1 MKTNLIIIFFAVA
14 LIGVSCK
21 KSFLDNPS
29 ETGPTTENYYTTAAE
44 VNGATGLL
52 YNSVWNDWSDKAFIS
67 VGDVLGGTVTG
78 VQGNAQYNSFYNF
91 NIQSTDGLVMDT
103 WKSCYKAAGQ
113 ASVLIHT
120 FMNKKTQVADPSYLD
135 VGIAEAKF
143 IRGFAYF
150 YIGRAFG
157 DAPIVENP
165 VDLTKAGA
173 PATPRYLQK
182 DVLKFALE
190 DLKFAEE
197 NLPEIATQDGRVNKY
212 SAKGMMAKIYLY
224 LKDYENA
231 RLKAKEVIDY
241 ATSTKRIGLNP
252 DFQGMFT
259 SSDIANKNNKEM
271 LFSLRWLAAMGWNG
285 GNRYMLYVGPQPLL
299 KPKPTGGN
307 GYSAVVPSFDMLNA
321 STGYAT
327 GDRRKGWS
335 VMQQGFH
342 KADWI
347 NDNFPSGFT
356 YDTTGITSDFKIQTG
371 TRSNIQKYVVG
382 PNRSAEVVTSDS
394 HNSIST
400 YILRYADVL
409 LIYAEAVMAGGGS
422 TSDATALSAFNE
434 VHNRAGLVSLTN
446 ITLDDILHER
456 KVEFAFEGDYWFD
469 IQRQGFAKA
478 QQMIAAQE
486 RGTLGG
492 NGQLTSFKATLTS
505 AKQLYLPVPQPETVI
520 NPLLLEPAVAYY
532 K

>member
-1 MKTNLIIIFFAVA
+1 MKTNFTIIFFAAA
-14 LIGVSCK
+14 LLTVSCK

-29 ETGPTTENYYTTAAE
+29 ETGPTTENYYTNAAQ

-120 FMNKKTQVADPSYLD
+120 FEDKKSSVSDPAFLD

-165 VDLTKAGA
+165 VNLTKAG
-173 PATPRYLQK
+173 TPQTPKYLQK
-182 DVLKFALE
+182 DVLRFAIE
-190 DLKFAEE
+190 DLLFAEA
-197 NLPEIATQDGRVNKY
+197 NLPEIAAQDGRVTKY
-212 SAKGMMAKIYLY
+212 SAKGMLAKVYLY

-231 RLKAKEVIDY
+231 KLKAKEVMDY
-241 ATSTKRIGLNP
+241 ATSTNRIGLNP
-252 DFQGMFT
+252 DYQGMFT

-271 LFSLRWLAAMGWNG
+271 LFSLRWLASMGWNG

-321 STGYAT
+321 ATGYAT
-327 GDRRKGWS
+327 GDLRRSWS
-335 VMQQGFH
+335 VMQHGFH

-347 NDNFPSGFT
+347 NENFPNGFT
-356 YDTTGITSDFKIQTG
+356 YDTTGATSDFKIQTG

-382 PNRSAEVVTSDS
+382 PNRSSELVTPDS
-394 HNSIST
+394 HTSMST

-409 LIYAEAVMAGGGS
+409 LIYAEAVLGGGGAA
-422 TSDATALSAFNE
+422 SDAAALSAFNA
-434 VHNRAGLVSLTN
+434 VHNRAGLVSLTS
-446 ITLDDILHER
+446 ITLDNILHER

-486 RGTLGG
+486 RGTVGG
-492 NGQLTSFKATLTS
+492 TGQLTSFKATLTS
-505 AKQLYLPVPQPETVI
+505 EKQLFLPVPQPETVI